1 VEVGS
6 GEEEEEEEGKC
17 GGDLGQG
24 EEVETREEASEKAQV
39 VLGVR

>member
-6 GEEEEEEEGKC
+6 GEEEGQC

-24 EEVETREEASEKAQV
+24 KDVETREEASEKTQV